1 MVESRVAVAARPI
14 GYGALAF
21 GALLAAYFAIL
32 TLISGWRFTAEQF
45 ANFWYYIVPLG
56 AGFGIQVAL
65 FVYLR
70 QVVRGHHGGGVV
82 AASGTT
88 STAAMISCCA
98 HYLVNVAP
106 VIGATGLVALL
117 AQYQVQLF
125 WVGLAFNAAGI
136 FYIGRK
142 VYLARRHA

>member
-1 MVESRVAVAARPI
+1 MNGYAVAARPV
-14 GYGALAF
+14 GYGTLAF

-32 TLISGWRFTAEQF
+32 AAVSGWQFTVDQF
-45 ANFWYYIVPLG
+45 SEFWYYIVPLG
-56 AGFGIQVAL
+56 AGFGIQIGL

-70 QVVRGHHGGGVV
+70 HVVRGHHGGGVV
-82 AASGTT
+82 AASGAT

-106 VIGATGLVALL
+106 IIGATGLVALV
-117 AQYQVQLF
+117 AQYQVQFF

-136 FYIGRK
+136 VYIGRK
-142 VYLARRHA
+142 VLLARRGA

>member
-1 MVESRVAVAARPI
+1 MNGYAVAARPV
-14 GYGALAF
+14 GYGTLAF

-32 TLISGWRFTAEQF
+32 TLVSGWQFTVDQF
-45 ANFWYYIVPLG
+45 SDFWYYIVPLG

-65 FVYLR
+65 FVYLKY
-70 QVVRGHHGGGVV
+70 VVRGHHGGGVV
-82 AASGTT
+82 AATGTT

-117 AQYQVQLF
+117 AQYQVQFF

-136 FYIGRK
+136 FYIGRM